1 MENNKSNQ
9 WELEGNCN
17 ICRRKNY
24 CSKPC
29 TRSKRARKAL
39 MKEMATSYLDKMTG
53 GAYSDIIDRTGR
65 DYFDYL

>member
-29 TRSKRARKAL
+29 TRNKRETESFVRGLIA
-39 MKEMATSYLDKMTG
+39 EKMDELSG
-53 GAYSDIIDRTGR
+53 GAYSKIMENAS
-65 DYFDYL
+65 YKF